1 MESSG
6 GDVSGKGGLSPH
18 RCPWASRLL
27 SDYIVAAGEKTLQT
41 RGIPEN
47 SIDAWTMRGITPG
60 KKDLKA
66 VARPFRRVA
75 RLVRRG
81 EDDAA
86 FRTRFV
92 KEETRGQARG
102 DDESSGGC
110 RQIIS
115 RDEQQ
120 VRIEGIRANRIRTH
134 DLKCVAVNIFE
145 RHGLLLVVFT
155 EPVGVLRVRCQ
166 DGVVVNPTVERI
178 HGLGRKECGGRGH

>member
-47 SIDAWTMRGITPG
+47 SIDAWAMRGITPG

-66 VARPFRRVA
+66 VARPFRRAA

-81 EDDAA
+81 EDEGG
-86 FRTRFV
+86 FRTRFL
-92 KEETRGQARG
+92 KGKTRGQTPGRDA
-102 DDESSGGC
+102 SSGG
-110 RQIIS
+110 
-115 RDEQQ
+115 
-120 VRIEGIRANRIRTH
+120 
-134 DLKCVAVNIFE
+134 
-145 RHGLLLVVFT
+145 
-155 EPVGVLRVRCQ
+155 
-166 DGVVVNPTVERI
+166 
-178 HGLGRKECGGRGH
+178 